1 MENGLRRKQASNG
14 TAPSSSTPTSNGGE
28 HYGQAAPARGLGG
41 AATAGRSA
49 RPSLIER
56 SEIPPH
62 LQFNKYVLRHYRSPS
77 DWKGCLNSLFYLHNE
92 TVNIVTHGLPV
103 IAILVSLPS
112 VLPWEEIDVPY
123 LPYIHVVACISPWI
137 GSTLYHLFM
146 NLAHGERVYKRLLMG
161 DMFGIWIAQTW
172 GASTRLKKLKFRC
185 TCLPIFQVL

>member
-1 MENGLRRKQASNG
+1 MENSVLRRKQASNG
-14 TAPSSSTPTSNGGE
+14 TTLSSTTTSNGGDYIGE
-28 HYGQAAPARGLGG
+28 ARDH
-41 AATAGRSA
+41 GRFA

-56 SEIPPH
+56 SEIPAH

-77 DWKGCLNSLFYLHNE
+77 DWRGCLHSLFYLHNE

-172 GASTRLKKLKFRC
+172 GSSTRFEGVD
-185 TCLPIFQVL
+185 F

>member
-1 MENGLRRKQASNG
+1 MDNGGMRRKAASNG
-14 TAPSSSTPTSNGGE
+14 TAPSSAPTSNGGE
-28 HYGQAAPARGLGG
+28 QSPGG
-41 AATAGRSA
+41 AA

-56 SEIPPH
+56 SEIPAH

-77 DWKGCLNSLFYLHNE
+77 DWRGCLHSLFYLHNE

-103 IAILVSLPS
+103 IAILVSLPT
-112 VLPWEEIDVPY
+112 VLPWREIDVPY

-172 GASTRLKKLKFRC
+172 GASNRHARRRARAL
-185 TCLPIFQVL
+185 

>member
-1 MENGLRRKQASNG
+1 MENNGLRRKQVPNG
-14 TAPSSSTPTSNGGE
+14 TASTPTPNGGK
-28 HYGQAAPARGLGG
+28 YCGPLRDRGRDAAAAAGG
-41 AATAGRSA
+41 S
-49 RPSLIER
+49 SLIER

-77 DWKGCLNSLFYLHNE
+77 DWRGCLSSLFYLHNE

-112 VLPWEEIDVPY
+112 VLPWEHIDIPY

-172 GASTRLKKLKFRC
+172 GASTPMCFKFKSTNLRFF
-185 TCLPIFQVL
+185 FQVL

>member
-1 MENGLRRKQASNG
+1 MDNGGMRRKAASNG
-14 TAPSSSTPTSNGGE
+14 TAPSSSAPTSNGGE
-28 HYGQAAPARGLGG
+28 QRPGG
-41 AATAGRSA
+41 AA

-56 SEIPPH
+56 SEIPAH

-77 DWKGCLNSLFYLHNE
+77 DWRGCLHSLFYLHNE

-103 IAILVSLPS
+103 IAILVSLPT
-112 VLPWEEIDVPY
+112 VLPWREIDVPY

-172 GASTRLKKLKFRC
+172 GASNRHARRRARAL
-185 TCLPIFQVL
+185 